1 MTVRD
6 TTLIARE
13 LIKDKLEPD
22 QQAIVEILE
31 EMGPT
36 HDRRILEALNQKEQ
50 ATLKPKRQ
58 KRKWEI
64 NSVTARRNDLL
75 NMGLIIDLGSHKGT
89 WHGDKKTYHI
99 WRLGS
104 DLREPIGWKPVT
116 KQRKPLP
123 TPEQRYESRQ
133 HLQEIREK
141 AGAGILQRINASE
154 AGRILRGCRKT
165 GPQNEDAVKQLVLFS
180 AG

>member
-1 MTVRD
+1 MPVRD
-6 TTLIARE
+6 TSLIALER
-13 LIKDKLEPD
+13 IKNKLEPD
-22 QQAIVEILE
+22 EQAVIEILE

-64 NSVTARRNDLL
+64 NSVTARRNHLL

-99 WRLGS
+99 WRLGG
-104 DLREPIGWKPVT
+104 DIREPIGWKPV
-116 KQRKPLP
+116 KLKVERAPSPQEIQQRKEHIRQIRQWA
-123 TPEQRYESRQ
+123 EQLILEKVSFHEAACTLAARRHCYKKPKP
-133 HLQEIREK
+133 QE
-141 AGAGILQRINASE
+141 AL
-154 AGRILRGCRKT
+154 
-165 GPQNEDAVKQLVLFS
+165 LF
-180 AG
+180 A